1 MIPLSLY
8 QSKERC
14 GSMKYADRSGHIHG
28 RENTQDKLLR
38 TLYNSLPGCL
48 ILKPLVHP
56 CISRIGGYFL
66 DSPLSTFLIRP
77 FVRSSGISLRGC
89 ETPAG
94 GAYRSFN
101 AFFTRS
107 LKETARPFSQD
118 PDILCS
124 PCDGLVSAYPIS
136 RKQHLSIKHT
146 DYTVSQLLRDDKLA
160 SRYMGGTAL
169 VFRLTVSDYH
179 RYAYIDSGLRSSYR
193 RIPGVLHTVN
203 PAAAVCRPVYKENT
217 REYSLLRSRGF
228 GTVLMMEVEAM
239 MVGKIVNHHKAY
251 TRLDV
256 FRGQEQGYFA
266 FGGSTVILLFEPGQ
280 ATVDKDILRN
290 TALDI
295 ETKVKMGEAIGRR
308 P

>member
-94 GAYRSFN
+94 GA
-101 AFFTRS
+101 
-107 LKETARPFSQD
+107 
-118 PDILCS
+118 
-124 PCDGLVSAYPIS
+124 
-136 RKQHLSIKHT
+136 
-146 DYTVSQLLRDDKLA
+146 
-160 SRYMGGTAL
+160 
-169 VFRLTVSDYH
+169 
-179 RYAYIDSGLRSSYR
+179 
-193 RIPGVLHTVN
+193 IPVL
-203 PAAAVCRPVYKENT
+203 
-217 REYSLLRSRGF
+217 
-228 GTVLMMEVEAM
+228 
-239 MVGKIVNHHKAY
+239 
-251 TRLDV
+251 
-256 FRGQEQGYFA
+256 
-266 FGGSTVILLFEPGQ
+266 
-280 ATVDKDILRN
+280 
-290 TALDI
+290 
-295 ETKVKMGEAIGRR
+295 
-308 P
+308 